1 MSVSPCDVS
10 VTRSASSN
18 ASNFGAA
25 LYATMTL
32 TVENTTQNSLE
43 HPNIFIDAFGLPLKI
58 YVDITGIPR
67 RVRLIRALRVSL
79 NLTHLP

>member
-1 MSVSPCDVS
+1 MSPRDVS
-10 VTRSASSN
+10 VTRLASPN

-43 HPNIFIDAFGLPLKI
+43 HPNIFIDTSGSPLKI